1 MGNNTGI
8 KTLNYIELISPI
20 LSVLQNVLQ
29 RLEVL
34 EEKITKNTN

>member
-8 KTLNYIELISPI
+8 KMLNYMELISPM